1 MNLSKYEHAERKEA
15 EASKDAP
22 ETPQDSGAEQKHHT
36 LFGKQFTEKEQKTLF
51 LYLVIGIDLMELAV
65 TVGAIIISITNAQ
78 PSSSGV
84 PHFQFPWIGYLVAV
98 VMVPV
103 LAMLLVNL
111 VSLGFSR
118 GARGGEDVN
127 LEGVPQRMQTFYALV
142 RGAPT
147 VILFAGFV
155 LMCAAI
161 YYLDGVMSLLLK
173 LGENFHLVAI
183 WVVGGFAVA
192 WMVSYVVRAWM
203 HYKTKQMEAEYAFRH
218 EVLERT
224 GMVILDTKHA
234 PTTELRMLPPV
245 PGGQPGALPPAVD
258 VDASLETNVEEM
270 TEAAQAVRT
279 GEVTWATRDSK
290 DAEGNP
296 IAEGD
301 VIGIADGS
309 IEAVDDSI
317 DGAVLTLLGKMEAED
332 ADTCTILA
340 GEGYSDEDLE
350 ALVAKIEEAYDELEV
365 DAQRGEQPLYP
376 IVFSVE

>member
-51 LYLVIGIDLMELAV
+51 LYLVIGIVLMELAV

-245 PGGQPGALPPAVD
+245 PGGQPGALPPTKSVPQAFSALFAVD
-258 VDASLETNVEEM
+258 VDASAALPSAEEGQ
-270 TEAAQAVRT
+270 E
-279 GEVTWATRDSK
+279 DSSQTTV
-290 DAEGNP
+290 
-296 IAEGD
+296 D
-301 VIGIADGS
+301 VGS
-309 IEAVDDSI
+309 E
-317 DGAVLTLLGKMEAED
+317 K
-332 ADTCTILA
+332 
-340 GEGYSDEDLE
+340 
-350 ALVAKIEEAYDELEV
+350 K
-365 DAQRGEQPLYP
+365 
-376 IVFSVE
+376 

>member
-51 LYLVIGIDLMELAV
+51 LYLVIGIVLMELAV

-183 WVVGGFAVA
+183 WAASPWPGWSAMWSGRGCTTKPSRWKPNTRSATKCWNVPA
-192 WMVSYVVRAWM
+192 WSSSIPSTRRPRNCACCPRSPAAS
-203 HYKTKQMEAEYAFRH
+203 QE
-218 EVLERT
+218 
-224 GMVILDTKHA
+224 
-234 PTTELRMLPPV
+234 PCLPPWMWT
-245 PGGQPGALPPAVD
+245 PQPRSRPP
-258 VDASLETNVEEM
+258 
-270 TEAAQAVRT
+270 
-279 GEVTWATRDSK
+279 K
-290 DAEGNP
+290 
-296 IAEGD
+296 
-301 VIGIADGS
+301 
-309 IEAVDDSI
+309 
-317 DGAVLTLLGKMEAED
+317 
-332 ADTCTILA
+332 
-340 GEGYSDEDLE
+340 
-350 ALVAKIEEAYDELEV
+350 
-365 DAQRGEQPLYP
+365 RGRRIPP
-376 IVFSVE
+376 KRPWM

>member
-51 LYLVIGIDLMELAV
+51 LYLVIGIVLMELAV

-192 WMVSYVVRAWM
+192 WMVSYVVR
-203 HYKTKQMEAEYAFRH
+203 H

-258 VDASLETNVEEM
+258 VDASAALPSAEEGQ
-270 TEAAQAVRT
+270 E
-279 GEVTWATRDSK
+279 DS
-290 DAEGNP
+290 
-296 IAEGD
+296 
-301 VIGIADGS
+301 S
-309 IEAVDDSI
+309 QTAVDVGSE
-317 DGAVLTLLGKMEAED
+317 K
-332 ADTCTILA
+332 
-340 GEGYSDEDLE
+340 
-350 ALVAKIEEAYDELEV
+350 K
-365 DAQRGEQPLYP
+365 
-376 IVFSVE
+376 

>member
-22 ETPQDSGAEQKHHT
+22 ETPQDSGAEQKHNT
-36 LFGKQFTEKEQKTLF
+36 LLGKQFTEKEQKTLF
-51 LYLVIGIDLMELAV
+51 LYLVIGIVLMELAV

-173 LGENFHLVAI
+173 IGENFHLVAI

-258 VDASLETNVEEM
+258 VDASAALPSAEEGQ
-270 TEAAQAVRT
+270 E
-279 GEVTWATRDSK
+279 DSSQTTV
-290 DAEGNP
+290 
-296 IAEGD
+296 D
-301 VIGIADGS
+301 VGS
-309 IEAVDDSI
+309 E
-317 DGAVLTLLGKMEAED
+317 K
-332 ADTCTILA
+332 
-340 GEGYSDEDLE
+340 
-350 ALVAKIEEAYDELEV
+350 K
-365 DAQRGEQPLYP
+365 
-376 IVFSVE
+376 

>member
-1 MNLSKYEHAERKEA
+1 
-15 EASKDAP
+15 
-22 ETPQDSGAEQKHHT
+22 
-36 LFGKQFTEKEQKTLF
+36 
-51 LYLVIGIDLMELAV
+51 MELAV

-234 PTTELRMLPPV
+234 PTTELRMLSPV
-245 PGGQPGALPPAVD
+245 PGGQPGALPPVRRRGAGGFLPNDRGCRQREKIALPSRVRKMFP
-258 VDASLETNVEEM
+258 ANRPHRPNKAGLLPHET
-270 TEAAQAVRT
+270 
-279 GEVTWATRDSK
+279 
-290 DAEGNP
+290 P
-296 IAEGD
+296 IAARG
-301 VIGIADGS
+301 VSTKRQALPVMHRKG
-309 IEAVDDSI
+309 
-317 DGAVLTLLGKMEAED
+317 LPFME
-332 ADTCTILA
+332 
-340 GEGYSDEDLE
+340 
-350 ALVAKIEEAYDELEV
+350 
-365 DAQRGEQPLYP
+365 
-376 IVFSVE
+376 

>member
-51 LYLVIGIDLMELAV
+51 LYLVIGIVLMELAV

-147 VILFAGFV
+147 VIL
-155 LMCAAI
+155 C
-161 YYLDGVMSLLLK
+161 
-173 LGENFHLVAI
+173 
-183 WVVGGFAVA
+183 VGGFAVA

-258 VDASLETNVEEM
+258 VDASAALPSAEEGQ
-270 TEAAQAVRT
+270 E
-279 GEVTWATRDSK
+279 DSSQTTV
-290 DAEGNP
+290 
-296 IAEGD
+296 D
-301 VIGIADGS
+301 VGS
-309 IEAVDDSI
+309 E
-317 DGAVLTLLGKMEAED
+317 K
-332 ADTCTILA
+332 
-340 GEGYSDEDLE
+340 
-350 ALVAKIEEAYDELEV
+350 K
-365 DAQRGEQPLYP
+365 
-376 IVFSVE
+376 

>member
-51 LYLVIGIDLMELAV
+51 LYLVIGIVLMELAV

-258 VDASLETNVEEM
+258 VDASAALPSAEEGQEDSSQ
-270 TEAAQAVRT
+270 TTVAV
-279 GEVTWATRDSK
+279 
-290 DAEGNP
+290 
-296 IAEGD
+296 
-301 VIGIADGS
+301 GS
-309 IEAVDDSI
+309 E
-317 DGAVLTLLGKMEAED
+317 K
-332 ADTCTILA
+332 
-340 GEGYSDEDLE
+340 
-350 ALVAKIEEAYDELEV
+350 K
-365 DAQRGEQPLYP
+365 
-376 IVFSVE
+376 

>member
-51 LYLVIGIDLMELAV
+51 LYLVIGIVLMELAV

-234 PTTELRMLPPV
+234 PTTELRMLPPAPRRPARSPASRRGCGRLSRASV
-245 PGGQPGALPPAVD
+245 RRRGAGGFLPNDRGCRQREKIALPSRVRKMFPANRPHRPNK
-258 VDASLETNVEEM
+258 AGLLPHET
-270 TEAAQAVRT
+270 
-279 GEVTWATRDSK
+279 
-290 DAEGNP
+290 P
-296 IAEGD
+296 IAARG
-301 VIGIADGS
+301 VSTKRQALPVMHRKG
-309 IEAVDDSI
+309 
-317 DGAVLTLLGKMEAED
+317 LPFME
-332 ADTCTILA
+332 
-340 GEGYSDEDLE
+340 
-350 ALVAKIEEAYDELEV
+350 
-365 DAQRGEQPLYP
+365 
-376 IVFSVE
+376 

>member
-51 LYLVIGIDLMELAV
+51 LYLVIGIVLMELAV

-245 PGGQPGALPPAVD
+245 PGRPARSPASRRGCGRLSRAPVRRRGAGGFLPNDRGCRQREKIALPSRVRKMSPAN
-258 VDASLETNVEEM
+258 SPHRPNKTGLLPHET
-270 TEAAQAVRT
+270 
-279 GEVTWATRDSK
+279 
-290 DAEGNP
+290 P
-296 IAEGD
+296 IAARG
-301 VIGIADGS
+301 VSTKRQALPVMHRKG
-309 IEAVDDSI
+309 
-317 DGAVLTLLGKMEAED
+317 LPFME
-332 ADTCTILA
+332 
-340 GEGYSDEDLE
+340 
-350 ALVAKIEEAYDELEV
+350 
-365 DAQRGEQPLYP
+365 
-376 IVFSVE
+376 

>member
-1 MNLSKYEHAERKEA
+1 
-15 EASKDAP
+15 
-22 ETPQDSGAEQKHHT
+22 
-36 LFGKQFTEKEQKTLF
+36 
-51 LYLVIGIDLMELAV
+51 MELAV

-103 LAMLLVNL
+103 LAMLLVTL

-203 HYKTKQMEAEYAFRH
+203 HYKTKQMEAEYGSSSIPSTRRPRNCACCPRSPAASQ
-218 EVLERT
+218 E
-224 GMVILDTKHA
+224 
-234 PTTELRMLPPV
+234 PCLPPWMWT
-245 PGGQPGALPPAVD
+245 PQPRFRPPKR
-258 VDASLETNVEEM
+258 
-270 TEAAQAVRT
+270 VRHRRIPPKRP
-279 GEVTWATRDSK
+279 W
-290 DAEGNP
+290 
-296 IAEGD
+296 
-301 VIGIADGS
+301 
-309 IEAVDDSI
+309 
-317 DGAVLTLLGKMEAED
+317 M
-332 ADTCTILA
+332 
-340 GEGYSDEDLE
+340 
-350 ALVAKIEEAYDELEV
+350 
-365 DAQRGEQPLYP
+365 
-376 IVFSVE
+376 

>member
-22 ETPQDSGAEQKHHT
+22 ETPQDGGAEQKHHT

-51 LYLVIGIDLMELAV
+51 LYLVIGIVLMELAV

-173 LGENFHLVAI
+173 LGETSI
-183 WVVGGFAVA
+183 C
-192 WMVSYVVRAWM
+192 RR
-203 HYKTKQMEAEYAFRH
+203 Q
-218 EVLERT
+218 
-224 GMVILDTKHA
+224 
-234 PTTELRMLPPV
+234 
-245 PGGQPGALPPAVD
+245 
-258 VDASLETNVEEM
+258 AS
-270 TEAAQAVRT
+270 A
-279 GEVTWATRDSK
+279 
-290 DAEGNP
+290 
-296 IAEGD
+296 
-301 VIGIADGS
+301 
-309 IEAVDDSI
+309 
-317 DGAVLTLLGKMEAED
+317 
-332 ADTCTILA
+332 
-340 GEGYSDEDLE
+340 
-350 ALVAKIEEAYDELEV
+350 
-365 DAQRGEQPLYP
+365 
-376 IVFSVE
+376 

>member
-1 MNLSKYEHAERKEA
+1 MNLSKYDRKQEGHAP
-15 EASKDAP
+15 KDAP
-22 ETPQDSGAEQKHHT
+22 EAPQADGAERPHHT
-36 LFGKQFTEKEQKTLF
+36 LFGKHFTEKEQKTLF
-51 LYLVIGIDLMELAV
+51 LYLVIGIVLMELAV

-78 PSSSGV
+78 PSASGV

-103 LAMLLVNL
+103 LAMLLLNL

-118 GARGGEDVN
+118 GARGGEEAD

-173 LGENFHLVAI
+173 LGEHFHLVAI
-183 WVVGGFAVA
+183 WVVGGFAAA
-192 WMVSYVVRAWM
+192 WIISYVVRAWM
-203 HYKTKQMEAEYAFRH
+203 GYKTRQMEAEYAFRH

-258 VDASLETNVEEM
+258 VDAATALP
-270 TEAAQAVRT
+270 AAENAP
-279 GEVTWATRDSK
+279 K
-290 DAEGNP
+290 
-296 IAEGD
+296 
-301 VIGIADGS
+301 
-309 IEAVDDSI
+309 
-317 DGAVLTLLGKMEAED
+317 
-332 ADTCTILA
+332 
-340 GEGYSDEDLE
+340 DEDP
-350 ALVAKIEEAYDELEV
+350 
-365 DAQRGEQPLYP
+365 PLD
-376 IVFSVE
+376 VEPGKRDD